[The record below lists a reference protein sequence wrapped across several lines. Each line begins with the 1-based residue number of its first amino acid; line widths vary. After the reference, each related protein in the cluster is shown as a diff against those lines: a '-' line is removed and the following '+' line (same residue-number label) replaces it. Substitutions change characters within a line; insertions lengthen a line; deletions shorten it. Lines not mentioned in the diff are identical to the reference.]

1 MSGRRPTRCCAFR
14 NRTPIGLSTVPASLR
29 VVKQMFFSM
38 MIDGYI
44 EEKSRAIRSEEHT
57 SEPQSRLHVVC
68 RLLLERETGQGTTQC
83 ATPHV
88 RCCRRLLRH
97 GASA

>member
-68 RLLLERETGQGTTQC
+68 RLLLQKIESHMTGTINQIAIYYSSQFSPLTG
-83 ATPHV
+83 
-88 RCCRRLLRH
+88 
-97 GASA
+97 G